1 MDNGCSLVVEE
12 RLVAQG
18 CLVFG
23 LGTLPNI
30 RFRQCFQDQILHTNC
45 AENQGSW
52 NGSSPIKRNS
62 SEITLPEITL
72 PSYASNSISLVS
84 RKDFF
89 NKGFLKLSKQVSSRT
104 KLFA

>member
-12 RLVAQG
+12 RLLAQG

-30 RFRQCFQDQILHTNC
+30 RFRQCFQDIAYELCGKSGFLELQLSHKTKN
-45 AENQGSW
+45 S
-52 NGSSPIKRNS
+52 S
-62 SEITLPEITL
+62 SEINL

-84 RKDFF
+84 RKDIFY
-89 NKGFLKLSKQVSSRT
+89 KGFLKLSRKVSKGLPSRK